1 MRRHTRTHTC
11 IRPQRAR
18 AAIRSLLATRRA
30 VPDARA
36 RTRARARGPAAAAAQ
51 TQARRAC
58 GPVRPP
64 AFESGRLLLCGKSL
78 DALTARTR
86 QRNQRASASA
96 INLACRRPLWPPPA
110 SQYPSVAPSLCLDPA
125 ALHPPPLS
133 HLRVC
138 VYNKHTIL
146 PPMRDAAAWLCH
158 PALRRGHKLPCS
170 LPTTRSL
177 TDKPITGVRLPTNL
191 QGPARARARSFDLP
205 AAPAPAPSAVAPP
218 LPAIAPC
225 HDIRARA
232 SNGRRSASPCW
243 RCLPREPKNQLVIN
257 RHRLAP
263 ICWQDCLLHAAS

>member
-1 MRRHTRTHTC
+1 MEFGYQQPQPPPRALHPSSQPIKCAHASRAHASRRRLLNRRTPAGGGCSTANRGMRRHTRTHTC

-96 INLACRRPLWPPPA
+96 SAINLACRRPLWPPPA
-110 SQYPSVAPSLCLDPA
+110 SQYPSVAPNLCLDPA
-125 ALHPPPLS
+125 ALHPPPSLTC
-133 HLRVC
+133 VC
-138 VYNKHTIL
+138 ACTTNTPYSRRCATPL
-146 PPMRDAAAWLCH
+146 PGCATLPCAEATSCLAPCQP
-158 PALRRGHKLPCS
+158 PALLQ
-170 LPTTRSL
+170 
-177 TDKPITGVRLPTNL
+177 INL
-191 QGPARARARSFDLP
+191 
-205 AAPAPAPSAVAPP
+205 
-218 LPAIAPC
+218 
-225 HDIRARA
+225 
-232 SNGRRSASPCW
+232 
-243 RCLPREPKNQLVIN
+243 
-257 RHRLAP
+257 
-263 ICWQDCLLHAAS
+263 